1 MSARKQ
7 SEETGR
13 ALALATKAPRH
24 QVLGFGRCLFSGL
37 LKFTFGFL
45 IFLAS
50 SQAVFS
56 QAPYRGGNGDGY
68 EMGSTLVSVAW
79 DITEFDSLTVFP
91 NLVSPG
97 DIVFIAVQGIRSK
110 LEILTHDVGG
120 NLVWQSEQWNLD
132 ESVIIEMPTEN
143 LAAGVYVLEIRVDG
157 FAEKRKIVV
166 QRK

>member
-1 MSARKQ
+1 
-7 SEETGR
+7 
-13 ALALATKAPRH
+13 
-24 QVLGFGRCLFSGL
+24 
-37 LKFTFGFL
+37 
-45 IFLAS
+45 
-50 SQAVFS
+50 
-56 QAPYRGGNGDGY
+56 
-68 EMGSTLVSVAW
+68 MGSTLVSVAW